1 MLANKFCLFI
11 LLSVFAM
18 SVQAGYQ
25 LDSSK
30 SSLHFVSIK
39 KGTVGEVHSF
49 EELNGS
55 ISDEGVANVN
65 IELASVKT
73 NIDIRDGRMKSLL
86 FETDVF
92 PTADV
97 SVNIDAAQL
106 ASIEVGDIVTMPL
119 ALTLDLHGTSKVIQT
134 ELQIIGLGGG
144 ILLVNTMKPV
154 MLNAFDYGL
163 DVGVK
168 KLMEVAN
175 LPSIASAVPV
185 SFSLVFKRQ

>member
-92 PTADV
+92 PTAGV

-106 ASIEVGDIVTMPL
+106 ASIEVGDVVTMPL

>member
-92 PTADV
+92 PTAGV

-106 ASIEVGDIVTMPL
+106 ASIEVGDVVTMPL

-163 DVGVK
+163 DVGIK

>member
-49 EELNGS
+49 EKLNGS

-92 PTADV
+92 PTAGV

-106 ASIEVGDIVTMPL
+106 ASIEVGDVVTMPL

>member
-92 PTADV
+92 PTAGV

>member
-92 PTADV
+92 PTAGV
-97 SVNIDAAQL
+97 SVKIDAAQL
-106 ASIEVGDIVTMPL
+106 ASIEVGDVVTMPL

>member
-1 MLANKFCLFI
+1 
-11 LLSVFAM
+11 
-18 SVQAGYQ
+18 
-25 LDSSK
+25 
-30 SSLHFVSIK
+30 
-39 KGTVGEVHSF
+39 
-49 EELNGS
+49 
-55 ISDEGVANVN
+55 
-65 IELASVKT
+65 
-73 NIDIRDGRMKSLL
+73 
-86 FETDVF
+86 
-92 PTADV
+92 
-97 SVNIDAAQL
+97 
-106 ASIEVGDIVTMPL
+106 MPL
-119 ALTLDLHGTSKVIQT
+119 ALTLDLHGISKVIQT

>member
-92 PTADV
+92 PTAGV
-97 SVNIDAAQL
+97 SVKIDAAQL
-106 ASIEVGDIVTMPL
+106 ASIEVGDVVTMPL
-119 ALTLDLHGTSKVIQT
+119 ALTLDLHGISKVIQT

-154 MLNAFDYGL
+154 MLNAFDYRL
-163 DVGVK
+163 DVGIK

>member
-1 MLANKFCLFI
+1 MQIKKSILIISLLF
-11 LLSVFAM
+11 LSLVAH
-18 SVQAGYQ
+18 AGYK
-25 LDSSK
+25 LDSAK

-49 EELNGS
+49 EKLNGS

-73 NIDIRDGRMKSLL
+73 NIEIRDGRMKSLL

-92 PTADV
+92 PTAGV
-97 SVNIDAAQL
+97 SVSIGAAQL
-106 ASIEVGDIVTMPL
+106 ASIEVGDVVTMPL
-119 ALTLDLHGTSKVIQT
+119 ALTLDLHGISKVIQT

-144 ILLVNTMKPV
+144 VLLVNTIKPV
-154 MLNAFDYGL
+154 MLNAFDYRLGE
-163 DVGVK
+163 GVK
-168 KLMEVAN
+168 KLMEAAN